1 MKNILLIPR
10 ITVLNANALS
20 SPYTIG
26 FPAMTAWL
34 GAIHALERS
43 LKKMDDY
50 ENVRL
55 TSMAVV
61 CHKID
66 LQTHRG
72 EGDYVH
78 SIIGTGN
85 PLVENKKRKKGEP
98 WDAFSRP
105 AFIEEARCHLSV
117 SLIVEYEGLGF
128 HDRDDFTEAVGH
140 IFRRMKLAGGDI
152 LDFKPVEHLEV
163 DDEASQR
170 ALLRRLMP
178 GHCLIER
185 SDLMLQGMA
194 EGQDAIDALL
204 DYLKVTHSSSMDDHG
219 KVEWTRSRKRKG
231 WVVPIATGF
240 HGISA
245 LGKAQNQR
253 DPDTPHRFAESV
265 VTLGEFVMPYR
276 IKDLDHMLWKYHADL
291 ENDLY
296 LCQQNTLM
304 NNKENEHG

>member
-1 MKNILLIPR
+1 
-10 ITVLNANALS
+10 
-20 SPYTIG
+20 
-26 FPAMTAWL
+26 
-34 GAIHALERS
+34 
-43 LKKMDDY
+43 
-50 ENVRL
+50 
-55 TSMAVV
+55 
-61 CHKID
+61 
-66 LQTHRG
+66 
-72 EGDYVH
+72 
-78 SIIGTGN
+78 
-85 PLVENKKRKKGEP
+85 
-98 WDAFSRP
+98 
-105 AFIEEARCHLSV
+105 
-117 SLIVEYEGLGF
+117 
-128 HDRDDFTEAVGH
+128 
-140 IFRRMKLAGGDI
+140 
-152 LDFKPVEHLEV
+152 
-163 DDEASQR
+163 
-170 ALLRRLMP
+170 
-178 GHCLIER
+178 
-185 SDLMLQGMA
+185 MLQGMA